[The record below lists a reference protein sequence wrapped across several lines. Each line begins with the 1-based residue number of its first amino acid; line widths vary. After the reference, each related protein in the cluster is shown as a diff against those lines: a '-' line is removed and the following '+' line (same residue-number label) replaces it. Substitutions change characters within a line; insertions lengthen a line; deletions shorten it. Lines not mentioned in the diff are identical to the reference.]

1 MAQLRRRQAGVVAA
15 ALGSLL
21 AFWTGLAAWAA
32 DTPATALLY
41 ERPVLT
47 IDPGM
52 HTAQIRSAAVDAAGQ
67 LRGPAAVAGAGQV
80 AGTGS
85 EDKTVRIWSV
95 ADGTLLH
102 TIRMPA
108 GPGDTGKIYAV

>member
-1 MAQLRRRQAGVVAA
+1 MAQDRRRQARAVAA
-15 ALGSLL
+15 ALGALL
-21 AFWTGLAAWAA
+21 VVWTARSAGAA

-47 IDPGM
+47 VDPGL
-52 HTAQIRSAAVDAAGQ
+52 HTATIKSVAVDAAGQ
-67 LRGPAAVAGAGQV
+67 VAV
-80 AGTGS
+80 TGS
-85 EDKTVRIWSV
+85 HDKTVRIWSV

-108 GPGDTGKIYAV
+108 GPGDTGK